1 MSIEHATIFFL
12 IAVFIIAEVYR
23 IRRGRRGIIVS
34 ANGSHLAGVA
44 LPVFQVEVELRDG
57 RRVNAA
63 ANCCTACL
71 GQLKVGDEVVV
82 TSSRDGYVVDLPWM
96 RSRQRCTGTACEG

>member
-1 MSIEHATIFFL
+1 MSIEYATIFFL
-12 IAVFIIAEVYR
+12 IAVFIIAEIYR
-23 IRRGRRGIIVS
+23 MRRGRRGVIVS

-57 RRVNAA
+57 TRVNAA

-71 GQLKVGDEVVV
+71 GQLKVGDEVMV
-82 TSSRDGYVVDLPWM
+82 TSSRDGYVVDLPWL
-96 RSRQRCTGTACEG
+96 RSRQRCTGAACES